1 MILVRHQ
8 HVEYIDRSAVLNN
21 WI

>member
-8 HVEYIDRSAVLNN
+8 HIEYIDRSAVLNS
-21 WI
+21 I